1 MKPLINCKDLRF
13 SVPGK
18 DIIKGIDCELMPED
32 FMVVLGGNGSGKS
45 TFMKLL
51 NRHYEYTKGH
61 VDIDSESIRNYSAK
75 SIRQKIMTI
84 SQSIHESLFTNLT
97 IEENA
102 ILIEST
108 YAEIHGDKFK
118 QRQFLKE
125 LPDYLAQFNPK
136 LPKIMKSQ
144 VSDLS
149 GGEQQILALALYMR
163 AKPKLLLLDE
173 HTSALDPKKADVVMQ
188 FVNKIVKEQKIACI
202 MTTHK
207 LDDALKYGNRVVAIR
222 DGQFVFDASGK
233 EKDKLQM
240 NDLLEYCY

>member
-1 MKPLINCKDLRF
+1 MQPLIKCKGLRF

-18 DIIKGIDCELMPED
+18 DIIKGIDFELMPQD

-45 TFMKLL
+45 TLMKLL
-51 NRHYEYTKGH
+51 NRHYEYTQGS
-61 VDIDSESIRNYSAK
+61 ITIENESIRDYSAK

-84 SQSIHESLFTNLT
+84 SQFIQDSVFTNLT

-108 YAEIHGDKFK
+108 YHEINNTRFK
-118 QRQFLKE
+118 KRAFLKE
-125 LPDYLAQFNPK
+125 LPEYLTQFNSK
-136 LPKIMKSQ
+136 LGKMLKSR
-144 VSDLS
+144 VSELS
-149 GGEQQILALALYMR
+149 GGEQQILALALYLR

-173 HTSALDPKKADVVMQ
+173 HTSALDPKKAAVVMEYVDKVIQ
-188 FVNKIVKEQKIACI
+188 EQKIACI
-202 MTTHK
+202 MTTHN

-222 DGQFVFDASGK
+222 DGKFIFEADHAQKA
-233 EKDKLQM
+233 KLQL